1 MLNIYYS
8 IFEQQFSKVIPQT
21 TSAPAGFLAM
31 VTELKYILGNEDDSH
46 HSDPAGIC
54 NLPQMGVEYHSVSW
68 GEDLR
73 KR

>member
-1 MLNIYYS
+1 
-8 IFEQQFSKVIPQT
+8 
-21 TSAPAGFLAM
+21 M
-31 VTELKYILGNEDDSH
+31 VTELKYILGNEDGSH